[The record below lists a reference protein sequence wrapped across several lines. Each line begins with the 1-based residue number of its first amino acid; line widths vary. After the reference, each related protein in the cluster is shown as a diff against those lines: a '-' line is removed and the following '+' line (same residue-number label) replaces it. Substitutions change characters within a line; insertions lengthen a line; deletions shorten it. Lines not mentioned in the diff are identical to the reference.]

1 MNYYLDPENLTDESD
16 LGNEPVT
23 LQEVK
28 DYLRL
33 EGYID
38 DDESTSDS
46 LSDFDFDDSLIED
59 IIIPGA
65 RQLMEKCTGLSLIP
79 KTLRVTLY
87 NSSGNME
94 IPFGPVRSIVSL
106 YDSNE
111 VELLDTFYTTN
122 GGAFLRLGYPK
133 YKGMVMTY
141 EAGYITLPK
150 SLKLEM
156 LRLCA
161 YMYENRGDDQ
171 SINKFAYQISGK
183 YIRDGWL

>member
-1 MNYYLDPENLTDESD
+1 M
-16 LGNEPVT
+16 
-23 LQEVK
+23 
-28 DYLRL
+28 
-33 EGYID
+33 
-38 DDESTSDS
+38 
-46 LSDFDFDDSLIED
+46 
-59 IIIPGA
+59 
-65 RQLMEKCTGLSLIP
+65 
-79 KTLRVTLY
+79 Y

-106 YDSNE
+106 YDDNN

-161 YMYENRGDDQ
+161 YMYENRGDDH